1 MYFLA
6 AVSSIRRAGE
16 SQNGA
21 VLNVQQGILNRRV
34 SSKRGIEVKQPE
46 VGSIK
51 FIPMSKLK
59 QDHYKVSPRKPD
71 EPESAEGKSSN
82 NYLQGRGAQFNTK
95 NRFLKDEI
103 TREHIEGIDDWSE
116 DNSATQ
122 YLEQEAKTIVNKID
136 SPDVG
141 MSYSMN
147 PYAGCEHGCI
157 YCYARNVHE
166 YWGYSAGLDFE
177 RKIIVKK
184 NAPQLL
190 RKFLMH
196 AKWQATPIMLSGN
209 TDCYQPAEQK
219 YRLTR
224 ALLEVCNE
232 FNQPV
237 GILTK
242 NSWIIKD
249 KDILEEMARKR
260 LVSAM
265 VSITSFN
272 EDLRRVMEPR
282 TTTAKQKLKVIEE
295 LSSVGVRMGV
305 MMGPMIP
312 GLNEHEMQRIMK
324 AAKDNGATFTAY
336 TFIRLNGAIKFLF
349 HDWLYKNFPDRADK
363 VWHLVEQ
370 SHDGKVNDSRWG
382 VRMRGEGNIAQMVA
396 QQYKK
401 YGKLYGMNA
410 EEWSLDTTIFR
421 RPGEQG
427 KLF

>member
-1 MYFLA
+1 
-6 AVSSIRRAGE
+6 
-16 SQNGA
+16 
-21 VLNVQQGILNRRV
+21 
-34 SSKRGIEVKQPE
+34 
-46 VGSIK
+46 
-51 FIPMSKLK
+51 MSKLK
-59 QDHYKVSPRKPD
+59 QDHYKVKPASQ
-71 EPESAEGKSSN
+71 EEVTQ
-82 NYLQGRGAQFNTK
+82 YLQGRGAQINTP
-95 NRFLKDEI
+95 NRFLKDQR
-103 TREHIEGIDDWSE
+103 TREHVEGIDDWSE
-116 DNSATQ
+116 ENISTQ
-122 YLEQEAKTIVNKID
+122 YLEQEAKSIVNKVD

-141 MSYSMN
+141 MGYSMN

-184 NAPQLL
+184 NAPALL
-190 RKFLMH
+190 RKFLMNP
-196 AKWQATPIMLSGN
+196 KWQPIPIMLSGN
-209 TDCYQPAEQK
+209 TDCYQPAEQQ

-224 ALLEVCNE
+224 RLLEVCNE

-242 NSWIIKD
+242 NSWILKD
-249 KDILEEMARKR
+249 KDILQQMAAKNI
-260 LVSAM
+260 VSAM

-282 TTTAKQKLKVIEE
+282 TTTAQQKLRVIRE
-295 LSSVGVRMGV
+295 LSEAGIRMGI

-324 AAKDNGATFTAY
+324 EARDNGATFTAY
-336 TFIRLNGAIKFLF
+336 TFIRLNGAIKLLF
-349 HDWLYKNFPDRADK
+349 HDWLYKNFPERADK

-370 SHDGKVNDSRWG
+370 SHNGKVNDSRWG
-382 VRMRGEGNIAQMVA
+382 VRMRGEGSIAELVA

-401 YGKLYGMNA
+401 YGRLYGMNA
-410 EEWSLDTTIFR
+410 EEWSLDTSQFR

-427 KLF
+427 RLF

>member
-1 MYFLA
+1 MPN
-6 AVSSIRRAGE
+6 
-16 SQNGA
+16 Q
-21 VLNVQQGILNRRV
+21 
-34 SSKRGIEVKQPE
+34 
-46 VGSIK
+46 
-51 FIPMSKLK
+51 LK
-59 QDHYKVSPRKPD
+59 QDHFKITAKKTEEEDQYV
-71 EPESAEGKSSN
+71 A
-82 NYLQGRGAQFNTK
+82 GRGAQFNTK
-95 NRFLKDEI
+95 NKFLKNE
-103 TREHIEGIDDWSE
+103 TVKEHVEAIDDW
-116 DNSATQ
+116 NIPNTPTQ
-122 YLEQEAKTIVNKID
+122 YLEQEVKSIVNKVD
-136 SPDVG
+136 SPDLSL
-141 MSYSMN
+141 MYSMN

-177 RKIIVKK
+177 RKIIVKT
-184 NAPQLL
+184 NAPEML

-196 AKWQATPIMLSGN
+196 PKWEAHSIMLSGN

-224 ALLEVCNE
+224 GLLEVCNE

-249 KDILEEMARKR
+249 KDVLQEMAKKR

-282 TTTAKQKLKVIEE
+282 TTTAKQRLKVIEE
-295 LSSVGVRMGV
+295 LSNAGIHMGV

-324 AAKDNGATFTAY
+324 EAKEAGAKFTAY

-363 VWHLVEQ
+363 VWHLIEG

-382 VRMRGEGNIAQMVA
+382 VRMRGEGNISEMVRM
-396 QQYKK
+396 QYKQ
-401 YGKLYGMNA
+401 YGKLYGMN
-410 EEWSLDTTIFR
+410 EDRWELDSSIFR

-427 KLF
+427 RLF

>member
-1 MYFLA
+1 
-6 AVSSIRRAGE
+6 
-16 SQNGA
+16 
-21 VLNVQQGILNRRV
+21 
-34 SSKRGIEVKQPE
+34 
-46 VGSIK
+46 
-51 FIPMSKLK
+51 MSEKLK
-59 QDHYKVSPRKPD
+59 QDHFKVQAKQQ
-71 EPESAEGKSSN
+71 EEGTQ
-82 NYLQGRGAQFNTK
+82 YLAGRGAQINTK
-95 NRFLKDEI
+95 NRFLKNES
-103 TREHIEGIDDWSE
+103 TREHIEGIDDWKES
-116 DNSATQ
+116 NVPTT
-122 YLEQEAKTIVNKID
+122 YMEQESKTIVNKVE
-136 SPDVG
+136 SKDVG
-141 MSYSMN
+141 MGYSMN

-177 RKIIVKK
+177 RKIIIKK

-196 AKWQATPIMLSGN
+196 PKWDGTPIMLSGN

-224 ALLEVCNE
+224 GLLEVCNE

-242 NSWIIKD
+242 NSWILKD
-249 KDILEEMARKR
+249 KDVLQEMAKKR

-272 EDLRRVMEPR
+272 EDLRRIMEPR
-282 TTTAKQKLKVIEE
+282 TTTAKQKLKVINE
-295 LSSVGVRMGV
+295 LSTAGVRMGI

-324 AAKDNGATFTAY
+324 AAADNGATFTAY

-349 HDWLYKNFPDRADK
+349 HDWLFKNFPDRADK
-363 VWHLVEQ
+363 VWHLIEQ
-370 SHDGKVNDSRWG
+370 SHDGKVNDTRWG
-382 VRMRGEGNIAQMVA
+382 VRMRGEGNIADMVA
-396 QQYKK
+396 QQYRK
-401 YGKLYGMNA
+401 YGKLYKMNA
-410 EEWSLDTTIFR
+410 EEWSLDTSIFR

-427 KLF
+427 RLF

>member
-1 MYFLA
+1 
-6 AVSSIRRAGE
+6 
-16 SQNGA
+16 
-21 VLNVQQGILNRRV
+21 
-34 SSKRGIEVKQPE
+34 
-46 VGSIK
+46 
-51 FIPMSKLK
+51 MSKLK
-59 QDHYKVSPRKPD
+59 QDHYKVKPASQ
-71 EPESAEGKSSN
+71 EEVTQ
-82 NYLQGRGAQFNTK
+82 YLQGRGAQINTP
-95 NRFLKDEI
+95 NRFLKDQR
-103 TREHIEGIDDWSE
+103 TREHVEGIDDWSE
-116 DNSATQ
+116 ENISTQ
-122 YLEQEAKTIVNKID
+122 YLEQEAKSIVNKVD

-141 MSYSMN
+141 MGYSMN

-184 NAPQLL
+184 NAPALL
-190 RKFLMH
+190 RKFLMNP
-196 AKWQATPIMLSGN
+196 KWQPIPIMLSGN
-209 TDCYQPAEQK
+209 TDCYQPAEQQ

-224 ALLEVCNE
+224 RLLEVCNE

-242 NSWIIKD
+242 NSWILKD
-249 KDILEEMARKR
+249 KDILQQMAAKNI
-260 LVSAM
+260 VSAM

-282 TTTAKQKLKVIEE
+282 TTTAQQKLRVIRE
-295 LSSVGVRMGV
+295 LSEAGVRMGI

-312 GLNEHEMQRIMK
+312 GMNEHEMQRIMK
-324 AAKDNGATFTAY
+324 EARDNGATFTAY
-336 TFIRLNGAIKFLF
+336 TFIRLNGAIKLLF
-349 HDWLYKNFPDRADK
+349 HDWLYKNFPERADK

-370 SHDGKVNDSRWG
+370 SHNGKVNDSRWG
-382 VRMRGEGNIAQMVA
+382 VRMRGEGSIAELVA

-410 EEWSLDTTIFR
+410 EEWSLDTSQFR

-427 KLF
+427 RLF

>member
-1 MYFLA
+1 
-6 AVSSIRRAGE
+6 
-16 SQNGA
+16 
-21 VLNVQQGILNRRV
+21 
-34 SSKRGIEVKQPE
+34 
-46 VGSIK
+46 
-51 FIPMSKLK
+51 MSEKLK
-59 QDHYKVSPRKPD
+59 QDHYKIKPKD
-71 EPESAEGKSSN
+71 HDANGENGEVGKPGQYFS
-82 NYLQGRGAQFNTK
+82 GRGAQFNTK
-95 NRFLKDEI
+95 SRFLKDER
-103 TREHIEGIDDWSE
+103 TREHVEGIDDWE
-116 DNSATQ
+116 EENNPTQ
-122 YLEQEAKTIVNKID
+122 YLEQESKSIVNKVE

-141 MSYSMN
+141 MMYSMN

-190 RKFLMH
+190 RKFLMN
-196 AKWQATPIMLSGN
+196 KNWDATPIMLSGN
-209 TDCYQPAEQK
+209 TDCYQPAEQI

-224 ALLEVCNE
+224 GLLEVCNE

-242 NSWIIKD
+242 NSWILKD
-249 KDILEEMARKR
+249 KDVLQEMAKKKI
-260 LVSAM
+260 VSAM

-282 TTTAKQKLKVIEE
+282 TTTAKQKLKVINE
-295 LSSVGVRMGV
+295 LSSAGVRMGI

-363 VWHLVEQ
+363 VWHLIEN

-382 VRMRGEGNIAQMVA
+382 VRMRGEGAVAQMVS

-410 EEWSLDTTIFR
+410 EEWSLDRTIFR

>member
-1 MYFLA
+1 
-6 AVSSIRRAGE
+6 
-16 SQNGA
+16 
-21 VLNVQQGILNRRV
+21 
-34 SSKRGIEVKQPE
+34 
-46 VGSIK
+46 
-51 FIPMSKLK
+51 MSNQLQ
-59 QDHYKVSPRKPD
+59 QDHYKLNPTEK
-71 EPESAEGKSSN
+71 EEGHQ
-82 NYLQGRGAQFNTK
+82 YLQGRGAQINYK
-95 NRFLKDEI
+95 NRFLKDEKVK
-103 TREHIEGIDDWSE
+103 EHSEGIDDWE
-116 DNSATQ
+116 EANSATQ
-122 YLEQEAKTIVNKID
+122 YLEQEVKTIVNKVE
-136 SPDVG
+136 SPDLS
-141 MSYSMN
+141 MMYSMN

-190 RKFLMH
+190 RKFLTH
-196 AKWQATPIMLSGN
+196 PKWDATPIMLSGN

-224 ALLEVCNE
+224 GLLEVCNE

-242 NSWIIKD
+242 NAGILKD
-249 KDILEEMARKR
+249 KDVLQEMAKKKI
-260 LVSAM
+260 VSAM

-282 TTTAKQKLKVIEE
+282 TTTAKQKLKVINE
-295 LSSVGVRMGV
+295 LSSAGVRMGI

-324 AAKDNGATFTAY
+324 EARDNGATFTAY

-349 HDWLYKNFPDRADK
+349 HDWLFKNFPDRADK
-363 VWHLVEQ
+363 IWHLIEQ
-370 SHDGKVNDSRWG
+370 SHDGKVNDTRWC
-382 VRMRGEGNIAQMVA
+382 VRMRGEGPIAQMVA

-410 EEWSLDTTIFR
+410 EDWSLNTSIFR
-421 RPGEQG
+421 RPGAQG

>member
-1 MYFLA
+1 MD
-6 AVSSIRRAGE
+6 
-16 SQNGA
+16 
-21 VLNVQQGILNRRV
+21 
-34 SSKRGIEVKQPE
+34 
-46 VGSIK
+46 
-51 FIPMSKLK
+51 KLK
-59 QDHYKVSPRKPD
+59 QDHVKVKPVKQGPPTPETGDDD
-71 EPESAEGKSSN
+71 EEIESAP
-82 NYLQGRGAQFNTK
+82 YLAGRGAQFNTK
-95 NRFLKDEI
+95 NKFEKNEI
-103 TREHIEGIDDWSE
+103 TREHTEGIDEWE
-116 DNSATQ
+116 NANSPTI
-122 YLEQEAKTIVNKID
+122 YLEQEAKSIVNKVE
-136 SPDVG
+136 SADVG
-141 MSYSMN
+141 MMYSMN

-196 AKWQATPIMLSGN
+196 PKWDATPIMLSGN
-209 TDCYQPAEQK
+209 TDCYQPAEQT

-224 ALLEVCNE
+224 EMLKVCNE

-249 KDILEEMARKR
+249 KDVLQEMAKKN

-265 VSITSFN
+265 VSVTSFN

-282 TTTAKQKLKVIEE
+282 TTTAKQRLKVIEE
-295 LSSVGVRMGV
+295 LSGAGVRMGI

-324 AAKDNGATFTAY
+324 EGKDHGATFTAY

-363 VWHLVEQ
+363 VWHLIEK
-370 SHDGKVNDSRWG
+370 SHDGKVNDTRWG
-382 VRMRGEGNIAQMVA
+382 VRMRGEGNIAEMVA

-410 EEWSLDTTIFR
+410 ERWNLDTTIFR

>member
-1 MYFLA
+1 
-6 AVSSIRRAGE
+6 
-16 SQNGA
+16 
-21 VLNVQQGILNRRV
+21 
-34 SSKRGIEVKQPE
+34 
-46 VGSIK
+46 
-51 FIPMSKLK
+51 MSDKLQ
-59 QDHYKVSPRKPD
+59 QDHYKVKPVNHDAAKVSPTGGD
-71 EPESAEGKSSN
+71 LEGSP
-82 NYLQGRGAQFNTK
+82 YHAGRGAQFNTK
-95 NRFLKDEI
+95 NRFLKNEV
-103 TREHIEGIDDWSE
+103 TKEHIEGIDDWE
-116 DNSATQ
+116 ETNLKTQ
-122 YLEQEAKTIVNKID
+122 YIEVHPKTIVNKVE

-166 YWGYSAGLDFE
+166 YWGYSAGMDFE
-177 RKIIVKK
+177 QKILIKK
-184 NAPQLL
+184 NAPELL

-196 AKWQATPIMLSGN
+196 PKWDATPIMLSGN
-209 TDCYQPAEQK
+209 TDCYQPAEQT

-224 ALLEVCNE
+224 GLLEVCNE

-242 NSWIIKD
+242 NAWILKD
-249 KDILEEMARKR
+249 KDVLQEMAKKNI
-260 LVSAM
+260 VSAM

-282 TTTAKQKLKVIEE
+282 TVTAKAKLKVINE
-295 LSSVGVRMGV
+295 LSSAGVRMGV

-324 AAKDNGATFTAY
+324 AASDNGATFTAY

-363 VWHLVEQ
+363 VWHHIEH
-370 SHDGKVNDSRWG
+370 SHDGQVNDTRWG
-382 VRMRGEGNIAQMVA
+382 VRMRGEGAIAQMVA

-401 YGKLYGMNA
+401 FGKLYGMNA
-410 EEWSLDTTIFR
+410 EEWSLDRTKFR
-421 RPGEQG
+421 RPGMQTS
-427 KLF
+427 LF

>member
-1 MYFLA
+1 MA
-6 AVSSIRRAGE
+6 E
-16 SQNGA
+16 
-21 VLNVQQGILNRRV
+21 
-34 SSKRGIEVKQPE
+34 
-46 VGSIK
+46 
-51 FIPMSKLK
+51 KLK
-59 QDHYKVSPRKPD
+59 QDHYKISIK
-71 EPESAEGKSSN
+71 EKEEGDQ
-82 NYLQGRGAQFNTK
+82 YLQGRGAQFNTK
-95 NRFLKDEI
+95 NKFLKNEN

-116 DNSATQ
+116 ENSKTQ
-122 YLEQEAKTIVNKID
+122 YLEQQSKTIVNRVD
-136 SPDVG
+136 SPDLN
-141 MSYSMN
+141 MTYSMN

-177 RKIIVKK
+177 RKILVKT
-184 NAPQLL
+184 NAAKLL
-190 RKFLMH
+190 RKELMSP
-196 AKWQATPIMLSGN
+196 KWECQPIMLSGN

-242 NSWIIKD
+242 NSGIIKD
-249 KDILEEMARKR
+249 KDVLQEMAKKN

-282 TTTAKQKLKVIEE
+282 TTTASQRLKVIEE
-295 LSSVGVRMGV
+295 LSKAGIRTGV
-305 MMGPMIP
+305 MLGPMIP
-312 GLNEHEMQRIMK
+312 GLNDHEMQRIMK
-324 AAKDNGATFTAY
+324 EASDMGAVFTAY
-336 TFIRLNGAIKFLF
+336 TFIRLNGAIKLLF
-349 HDWLYKNFPDRADK
+349 HDWLYTNFPDRADK
-363 VWHLVEQ
+363 IWHMIEE
-370 SHDGKVNDSRWG
+370 SHDGKVNDTRWG
-382 VRMRGEGNIAQMVA
+382 VRMRGEGGIAQIVA

-401 YGKLYGMNA
+401 YGKLYGLNQDRWM
-410 EEWSLDTTIFR
+410 LDTSIFR

>member
-1 MYFLA
+1 MKLT
-6 AVSSIRRAGE
+6 SMPG
-16 SQNGA
+16 
-21 VLNVQQGILNRRV
+21 
-34 SSKRGIEVKQPE
+34 
-46 VGSIK
+46 
-51 FIPMSKLK
+51 KLK
-59 QDHYKVSPRKPD
+59 QDHFKVTAKPKEETD
-71 EPESAEGKSSN
+71 Q
-82 NYLQGRGAQFNTK
+82 YLQGRGAQINTK
-95 NRFLKDEI
+95 NRFLKDES
-103 TREHIEGIDDWSE
+103 TKEHIEGIDDWTE
-116 DNSATQ
+116 NNTPTQ
-122 YLEQEAKTIVNKID
+122 YIEQTSKTIVNKID

-190 RKFLMH
+190 RKQLMSP
-196 AKWQATPIMLSGN
+196 KWKVMPIMLSGN

-224 ALLEVCNE
+224 GLLKVCNE
-232 FNQPV
+232 FNHPV

-242 NSWIIKD
+242 NAWIIKD
-249 KDILEEMARKR
+249 KDILQELAEKN

-282 TTTAKQKLKVIEE
+282 TATAVQRLKAIEE
-295 LSSVGVRMGV
+295 LSKAGIKMGV
-305 MMGPMIP
+305 MLGPMIP
-312 GLNEHEMQRIMK
+312 GLNDHEMQRIMK
-324 AAKDNGATFTAY
+324 AAADAGASYTAY
-336 TFIRLNGAIKFLF
+336 TFIRLNGAIKLLF

-363 VWHLVEQ
+363 VWHLIEQ
-370 SHDGKVNDSRWG
+370 SHDGKVNDTRWG
-382 VRMRGEGNIAQMVA
+382 LRMRGEGAIADLVA
-396 QQYKK
+396 QQYHK
-401 YGKLYGMNA
+401 YGKLYGMN
-410 EEWSLDTTIFR
+410 EGRSELDTTIFR

>member
-1 MYFLA
+1 M
-6 AVSSIRRAGE
+6 
-16 SQNGA
+16 
-21 VLNVQQGILNRRV
+21 
-34 SSKRGIEVKQPE
+34 P
-46 VGSIK
+46 
-51 FIPMSKLK
+51 SKLK
-59 QDHYKVSPRKPD
+59 QDHFKI
-71 EPESAEGKSSN
+71 KSKEKTEEQQ
-82 NYLQGRGAQFNTK
+82 YLFGRGAQINTK
-95 NRFLKDEI
+95 NQFLKEEK
-103 TREHIEGIDDWSE
+103 TKEHIEGIDDWTE
-116 DNSATQ
+116 ANTATQ
-122 YLEQEAKTIVNKID
+122 YLEQQAKTIINKVD

-141 MSYSMN
+141 MAYSMN

-196 AKWQATPIMLSGN
+196 PKWDATPIMLSGN
-209 TDCYQPAEQK
+209 TDSYPPAEQTH
-219 YRLTR
+219 RLTR
-224 ALLEVCNE
+224 GLLEVCNE
-232 FNQPV
+232 FNQAV

-242 NSWIIKD
+242 NSWILKD
-249 KDILEEMARKR
+249 KDVLQEMAKKR

-265 VSITSFN
+265 VSVTSFD

-295 LSSVGVRMGV
+295 LSKAGVRMGI

-324 AAKDNGATFTAY
+324 AGKDAGATFTAY
-336 TFIRLNGAIKFLF
+336 TFIRLNGAIKLLF

-363 VWHLVEQ
+363 VWHLIEA

-382 VRMRGEGNIAQMVA
+382 VRMRGEGNIAQIVS

-410 EEWSLDTTIFR
+410 ERWELDTTIFR